1 MKVQINCNQKIG
13 CRELGIF
20 DFLRETKE
28 SMSLVKRLILVVLV
42 VMLGLIAVVVV
53 NTLQSSRAAPMEAA
67 IPAPAV
73 TPEALQHF
81 QEAIRYQTVSFADS
95 ARFDST
101 QFLAF
106 RAFLERT
113 YPLFHQRTER
123 HLLAGYSLVYVW
135 RGADSALAPA
145 VLMAHQDVVP
155 IEEPTRTMWTVDPFA
170 GTVKDGFIWGRG
182 TTDDKI
188 NLISQLE
195 AAEKLMHAGVQP
207 PRTVYFVFGHDEEI
221 GGKGAIA
228 IAAWMQAQNI
238 TAQFILDEGGII
250 TKEKLPGANAPVAL
264 LGTAEKGYMSVTLT
278 VQKPGGH
285 SSMPEPET
293 AIDILSKAVVRLR
306 ATPFEARLTEPVEG
320 LMAAVGP
327 VMTGLSKVAFAN
339 PWLFRPLVMKTYEKT
354 GSGNAMIR
362 TTFVPTI
369 LEGGVKDNVVPTVA
383 KATANLRLLPGDES
397 QAVLAKLN
405 EIVGDPRVKI
415 ELFGPVSEA
424 SPVTS
429 AKGFGFQ
436 KIAAA
441 IGKTYPQVVAAP
453 FLMIGATDS
462 RHFTAVSDNIIK
474 FSPMVDP
481 IGFHGIDER
490 VSLESFQTAL
500 WFYEQLLRDL

>member
-1 MKVQINCNQKIG
+1 MRI
-13 CRELGIF
+13 L
-20 DFLRETKE
+20 
-28 SMSLVKRLILVVLV
+28 KRVLSIVLIVVVVLA
-42 VMLGLIAVVVV
+42 AVVVV
-53 NTLQSSRAAPMEAA
+53 NTLRSAGPPVVSEA

-73 TPEALQHF
+73 TPEALRHF
-81 QEAIRYQTVSFADS
+81 QAAVGYQTISYADPT
-95 ARFDST
+95 RFDST
-101 QFLAF
+101 QFLGF
-106 RAFLERT
+106 RRFLETT

-123 HLLAGYSLVYVW
+123 HTLEGYSLVYKW
-135 RGADSALAPA
+135 QGQDSSLAPV

-155 IEEPTRTMWTVDPFA
+155 IEEATRTMWTVDPFA
-170 GTVKDGFIWGRG
+170 ATIKDEFIWGRG

-195 AAEKLMHAGVQP
+195 AAEKLMREGMVP

-228 IAAWMQAQNI
+228 VAAWMKAQNL
-238 TAQFILDEGGII
+238 TAEFILDEGGII
-250 TKEKLPGANAPVAL
+250 TKDKLPGAKAPVAL

-278 VQKPGGH
+278 VAKPGGH
-285 SSMPEPET
+285 SSMPDSET

-306 ATPFEARLTEPVEG
+306 ATPFEARMTEPLKG
-320 LMAAVGP
+320 LMAAAGP
-327 VMTGLSKVAFAN
+327 VMPWLQRMAFAN
-339 PWLFRPLVMKTYEKT
+339 SWLFEPLVMKTYEKT

-369 LEGGVKDNVVPTVA
+369 LEGGLKDNVIPTVA
-383 KATANLRLLPGDES
+383 KATANLRLLPGDNS
-397 QAVLAKLN
+397 QAVLARLN
-405 EIVGDPRVKI
+405 EIVADPRVKI
-415 ELFGPVSEA
+415 ELFGPLSEA

-429 AKGFGFQ
+429 AQGFGFT

-441 IGKTYPQVVAAP
+441 VRKAYPQVVAAP

-462 RHFTAVSDNIIK
+462 RHFTGVSDNIIK